1 MWLLYLLVV
10 ILAIYIAGYCYV
22 RHKYSYFADRNV
34 AFIEPKFPL
43 GNFGGAG
50 TKENF
55 TVMFTRMYHEKIAEN
70 VKFFGLFMFLTPL
83 LVITDLE
90 LIKAVLVK
98 DFQSFHDRGLYV
110 NEKDDPLSAHIFN
123 LAGDRWR
130 NLRAKLTPTFTS
142 GKMKMM
148 FPIIV
153 AVAEEFE
160 KTIRTSMVVDNELDM
175 KDLLARFTTDVIGT
189 CAFGLDCNSL
199 KDPNTEF
206 RRYGKKIVEPK
217 VSFFKQLFTGA
228 FQGLSKKLG
237 LTLIEK
243 DVETFFMQTVRD
255 TIAHRETN
263 NVQRNDFMSLLIQLK
278 NHADPSSRMTIEEI
292 AAQSFVFFF
301 AGFETSSTAMSLA
314 LYELAQNQKVQNKAR
329 ECALKVLERHDG
341 KMTYDA
347 MKEMVYV
354 EQCIKGECFRKESCI
369 DLSSVLPFQS
379 PFGNIRQWEAYS
391 ARPPMTTP
399 YQAPTTL
406 CRKEHS
412 F

>member
-1 MWLLYLLVV
+1 MWLLIFLIV
-10 ILAIYIAGYCYV
+10 IFSVYIAGYYYV
-22 RHKYSYFADRNV
+22 RRKYSYFADRNV
-34 AFIEPKFPL
+34 PFIDPKFPL
-43 GNFGGAG
+43 GNFSGAG

-55 TVMFTRMYHEKIAEN
+55 STMFSRMYHEKIVEN
-70 VKFFGLFMFLTPL
+70 VKFFGLFIFFTPI

-90 LIKAVLVK
+90 LVKAVLVK
-98 DFQSFHDRGLYV
+98 DFQFFHDRGMYV

-123 LAGDRWR
+123 LGGDRWK
-130 NLRAKLTPTFTS
+130 NLRNKLTPTFTS

-160 KTIRTSMVVDNELDM
+160 KTLRASMVVDNELDM

-206 RRYGKKIVEPK
+206 RKYGKKIVEPQ
-217 VSFFKQLFTGA
+217 VSFFKQIFTGS

-237 LTLIEK
+237 LSITEK
-243 DVETFFMQTVRD
+243 EVETFFMNTVRD
-255 TIAHRETN
+255 TIAHREAN

-278 NHADPSSRMTIEEI
+278 NHVDPSSRLTIEEI

-314 LYELAQNQKVQNKAR
+314 LYELAQNQKAQNKAR
-329 ECALKVLERHDG
+329 ECAQKVLERHDG
-341 KMTYDA
+341 KLTYEA
-347 MKEMVYV
+347 MNEMGYI
-354 EQCIKGECFRKESCI
+354 EQCIKG
-369 DLSSVLPFQS
+369 
-379 PFGNIRQWEAYS
+379 
-391 ARPPMTTP
+391 
-399 YQAPTTL
+399 
-406 CRKEHS
+406 
-412 F
+412 